1 MRVAWLVVVLALIVA
16 AGPLLWLWPSRR
28 DRLLVDLRGAARG
41 AGLAVELAS
50 VPKLN
55 AAAAERV
62 SAGGKRKRPRTPCA
76 AYRLALTEPLP
87 LAPKWL
93 LLKTEAATGADAGAD
108 ASADAGADAGVPVA
122 GWTLVDRRGG
132 APDCAGY
139 WRQVGAVANALPG
152 GCLAVAAGD
161 RHVSWL
167 GRETLDGA
175 TPAEVVSG
183 IRDRLEAL
191 AALQARFAATAT
203 DGD

>member
-1 MRVAWLVVVLALIVA
+1 MRVAWLVIVLALIVA
-16 AGPLLWLWPSRR
+16 VGPLLWLWPSRR
-28 DRLLVDLRGAARG
+28 DRSLAELRGAARG

-62 SAGGKRKRPRTPCA
+62 SAGGKRKHPRTPCA
-76 AYRLALTEPLP
+76 AYRLALAEPLP

-93 LLKTEAATGADAGAD
+93 LLKTKAATVAAAD
-108 ASADAGADAGVPVA
+108 VPVA
-122 GWTLVDRRGG
+122 GWTLVDRRDG
-132 APDCAGY
+132 APDCASY
-139 WRQVGAVANALPG
+139 WRQVGAVADALPG

-191 AALQARFAATAT
+191 AALQARFAAA

>member
-28 DRLLVDLRGAARG
+28 DRLLADLRGAARG

-62 SAGGKRKRPRTPCA
+62 SAGGKRKCPRTPCA
-76 AYRLALTEPLP
+76 AYRLALAEPLP

-93 LLKTEAATGADAGAD
+93 LLKIEAATGADAGAD
-108 ASADAGADAGVPVA
+108 AGAPVA

-132 APDCAGY
+132 ALDCAGY

-183 IRDRLEAL
+183 IRDQLEAL
-191 AALQARFAATAT
+191 AALQARFAETAT